1 MQGLSAGSGGQLTR
15 GQIPHLPVPTP
26 CPSFPSLRPT
36 HDRAFV
42 SVQVF
47 KYLIKSTPAVTA
59 LLCIH
64 PVLYTLP
71 MGMYFILEEPCEVS
85 AFIVNL
91 IFS

>member
-1 MQGLSAGSGGQLTR
+1 M
-15 GQIPHLPVPTP
+15 
-26 CPSFPSLRPT
+26 
-36 HDRAFV
+36 